1 MDRRPKM
8 NEREA
13 TKFTFLSREGNQ
25 LAAEFRRQREE
36 REAAEDEHYRQI
48 MLAKF
53 AEDDKIDQM
62 NAQRRRMK

>member
-1 MDRRPKM
+1 MKEGEIK
-8 NEREA
+8 N
-13 TKFTFLSREGNQ
+13 FIFLSREGNQ

-36 REAAEDEHYRQI
+36 REAAEEEHYRQI